1 MTLQTAPAAIPSA
14 AERIL
19 RGFALALGGSLLLA
33 VSAKVQVPFYP
44 VPMTMQ
50 TLVVLLIGAALG
62 ARLAAASVALYLI
75 EGLAGLPVFA
85 GAVAGPL
92 YMAGPTGGFL
102 VGFLAAAAL
111 IGFVADRRWD
121 RSWIRLL
128 GSLSLGHAVVFVF
141 GFVVARPV
149 RRRGEGVRRGR
160 RAFRARDDP
169 QDVAR
174 RHPGR
179 RRQARCRA
187 DGSRLGFS
195 GKSSWRRT
203 RIAKGRLPGRPSPS
217 S

>member
-1 MTLQTAPAAIPSA
+1 M
-14 AERIL
+14 

-33 VSAKVQVPFYP
+33 VSAEVQFPYP
-44 VPMTMQ
+44 VPMTVQ

-141 GFVVARPV
+141 GFLWLAQFVGA
-149 RRRGEGVRRGR
+149 EK
-160 RAFRARDDP
+160 AFA
-169 QDVAR
+169 A
-174 RHPGR
+174 
-179 RRQARCRA
+179 A
-187 DGSRLGFS
+187 SRLS
-195 GKSSWRRT
+195 CSRRSSRRCS
-203 RIAKGRLPGRPSPS
+203 PSPWS
-217 S
+217 SPAGTLPSGWVASRI

>member
-141 GFVVARPV
+141 GFLWLAQFVGAEKAFAAGVAPFVLATILKTLLAVTLVVA
-149 RRRGEGVRRGR
+149 GR
-160 RAFRARDDP
+160 H
-169 QDVAR
+169 VAER
-174 RHPGR
+174 MGR
-179 RRQARCRA
+179 V
-187 DGSRLGFS
+187 
-195 GKSSWRRT
+195 
-203 RIAKGRLPGRPSPS
+203 
-217 S
+217 